1 MLALPDLTP
10 AVSGTGLIGTLP
22 LRLGFSAACP
32 VPAGSWNV
40 PHPFRLLVLPPHSS
54 TSPHLLLM
62 LHRKARGWGG
72 IQREKTAAT
81 PPPQSCWALFRQGP
95 LGRDQP
101 CLVAHQQEAFHSRGG
116 RQQPSAPVC
125 CPPRSSAWLLVS
137 EAEQSRALQQPA
149 WCHGFPH
156 VPCVRAPSPRV
167 QHLFCMHRV
176 ALCLK
181 VSFVSQNAKQLDFL
195 QKRNKTKSPVKRL
208 CSGSLLA
215 SPALPA
221 ASHVSR
227 ITEENRFALIR
238 GKTPVFSFSIRLPE
252 A

>member
-40 PHPFRLLVLPPHSS
+40 PHHFRLLVLPPHSS

-137 EAEQSRALQQPA
+137 EAEQSRELQQPA
-149 WCHGFPH
+149 WLPWLSPCAVRTSTFSSRSAPVLHAPRGS
-156 VPCVRAPSPRV
+156 VPQSK
-167 QHLFCMHRV
+167 FCLSECQAARLP
-176 ALCLK
+176 AKKKQNK
-181 VSFVSQNAKQLDFL
+181 VSRKE
-195 QKRNKTKSPVKRL
+195 T
-208 CSGSLLA
+208 LL
-215 SPALPA
+215 
-221 ASHVSR
+221 R
-227 ITEENRFALIR
+227 
-238 GKTPVFSFSIRLPE
+238 
-252 A
+252 